1 MKRLQLDL
9 NTGLIIAKYN
19 SINLIYASSAFL
31 FNIFEGHTYAFSNN
45 YGVCEQAFLTWAP

>member
-45 YGVCEQAFLTWAP
+45 YGVFGQAFLT